1 MKGLVEWRFFF
12 KITWVL
18 AFEVIIQNH
27 YFIASFFPFFS
38 PPVIKNIHHTTTH
51 NFRVCAWRKCLETL
65 LYFLE
70 LEELVKCW
78 GGGGQKSPKN
88 VWCNI
93 VKAFFRHFRQAQILK
108 LLAVILRRK
117 NSWKL
122 INICFLLREIFDVFT
137 IL

>member
-1 MKGLVEWRFFF
+1 MNLTVLNGFFFVRRAFVKGLVEWRTFF

-78 GGGGQKSPKN
+78 GIKLQTKGEGVRNLPKM
-88 VWCNI
+88 CD
-93 VKAFFRHFRQAQILK
+93 
-108 LLAVILRRK
+108 VILWK
-117 NSWKL
+117 PSLDIFVKHKSW
-122 INICFLLREIFDVFT
+122 NC
-137 IL
+137 